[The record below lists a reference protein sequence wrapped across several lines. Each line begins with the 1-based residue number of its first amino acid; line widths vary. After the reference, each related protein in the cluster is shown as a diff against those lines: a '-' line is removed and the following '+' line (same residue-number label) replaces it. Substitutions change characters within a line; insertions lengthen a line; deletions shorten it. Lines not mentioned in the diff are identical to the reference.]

1 MPFPGVLRAWEI
13 LAEIKR
19 RGVTLVPA
27 GDRLRFH
34 PKRNL
39 TPELVEELR
48 QHKELIL
55 KLLKRR
61 EIRAR
66 DPRPVESVVEVFE
79 IARAQFGQLGSLP
92 PDERPPSKR
101 EFGVKPDRARFFAEV
116 RREDNEWRRRGD
128 YPPHIRPVGR
138 KGGAA

>member
-1 MPFPGVLRAWEI
+1 MPSPGVLRAREI
-13 LAEIKR
+13 LAEIER
-19 RGVTLVPA
+19 RGVALVPA
-27 GDRLRFH
+27 GDRLRFR
-34 PKRNL
+34 PKKNL

-48 QHKELIL
+48 QHKESIL
-55 KLLKRR
+55 RLLERR

-66 DPRPVESVVEVFE
+66 DPRPVESVAEVFE
-79 IARAQFGQLGSLP
+79 IARAQFGQLGSHP

-101 EFGVKPDRARFFAEV
+101 EFWTNPSKARFFAEV
-116 RREDNEWRRRGD
+116 RQEDNEWRRRGD